1 MRTVEDILLGLDQLF
16 SEQRMAE
23 VEPYLQEALQEAM
36 NCGDSSAVITIVN
49 ELIGF
54 YRDISQYEKSI
65 YYCEQILP
73 FMEMQGLKGSIHY
86 ATTCLNVANAYR
98 AAGKWDISLKYYEE
112 VKQIYERMLTPT
124 NSLYASYYNNLSL
137 LYQEMGEFKKAAEC
151 LKTALVIVEA
161 YEDIIKVAI
170 TCSNLAASLLRIEEQ
185 EQAEQYLNRALQIF
199 KEDGERDFHYGA
211 ALSVMGE
218 LQFQKQ
224 NFEESK
230 KYYQKA
236 LAELEK
242 HVGKTEYYYR
252 TLDNLEQVEKVL
264 QQKREP
270 ISGICNIENKGL
282 DNKEFHK
289 ELKSIGRQMFE
300 DFYYEYGEPMLQK
313 KFPAF
318 LDKIAIGK
326 VGEGSDCFGFDDE
339 ISFDHDFGPGFSMWV
354 TRETYDQ
361 IGFFLQAEY
370 DKLPTTFR
378 GVTRNTMENGKG
390 RVGVCIIEDFYK
402 RILRI
407 GKVPETLEEWSRIE
421 EFALATATN
430 GWILK
435 DDEGIFTRIRNQLLA
450 YYPDEIWLSKIA
462 QCMYSI
468 SQYGQYNYG
477 RMARRADVVTAEQCR
492 SQFIKN
498 VMEMI
503 YLLNRTY
510 APYYKWMFKGMEKLN
525 DFGLAEKLNQIVF
538 IPIMNIEENEA
549 FMEGICVQLLDQME
563 VMGLLTKNP
572 HTTYLEHYIGQVLNY
587 TARKKENVQNNIK
600 DIDNNL
606 KDKVLSNEGNRLK
619 EDKKNGKDIKDM
631 SHINNKSNLVEQLVK
646 LEWQNFD
653 QVKNEGGRA
662 DCQDDWGTFSIMR
675 TSQYLTWTNEM
686 LLSYI
691 QDFEDAMAKGWNLIT
706 EKYGRMMEST
716 APTRYEEIKSQF
728 PILPDEK
735 KAIIEEIVKIQVNW
749 MEEFALK
756 YPYMAGNS
764 RVIHT
769 SEDTLFS
776 TSFETYLRGE
786 MRTYSDRTLD
796 LYGRFIVSYLQAGE
810 NLTKDIMTNT
820 ALLYGYE
827 SLEKAEEMLARQEES
842 INNDKM

>member
-1 MRTVEDILLGLDQLF
+1 MVRSVEEILLGLDRLF
-16 SEQRMAE
+16 SEQRMSE
-23 VEPYLQEALQEAM
+23 VEPYLQQALQEAM
-36 NCGDSSAVITIVN
+36 EKGDSSTVITIVN

-54 YRDISQYEKSI
+54 YRDTSQYEKSI

-73 FMEMQGLKGSIHY
+73 FMEIRGLKGSIHY

-98 AAGKWDISLKYYEE
+98 AAGEWEASLKYYRE
-112 VKQIYERMLTPT
+112 VKTVYDRMLTPT
-124 NSLYASYYNNLSL
+124 DSLYASYYNNLSL
-137 LYQEMGEFKKAAEC
+137 LYQEMGDFGKAAEC
-151 LKTALVIVEA
+151 LKTALVIIEA
-161 YEDIIKVAI
+161 YGDIIKVAI
-170 TCSNLAASLLRIEEQ
+170 TCSNLAASLLRIGEQ
-185 EQAEQYLNRALQIF
+185 QQAEYYLNRALQIF
-199 KEDGERDFHYGA
+199 MDDGERDFHYGA

-218 LQFQKQ
+218 LQFQKGQ
-224 NFEESK
+224 YEESK
-230 KYYQKA
+230 RYYQKA
-236 LAELEK
+236 LEELEK

-252 TLDNLEQVEKVL
+252 TLDNLEQVEKIL
-264 QQKREP
+264 KKQKNITKEDDAVKAYGF
-270 ISGICNIENKGL
+270 INNLAENCNSS
-282 DNKEFHK
+282 DKEA
-289 ELKSIGRQMFE
+289 LKDRSNIKKKSLGRQMFE

-339 ISFDHDFGPGFSMWV
+339 ISLDHDFGPGFCMWV
-354 TRETYDQ
+354 TKATYDQ
-361 IGFFLQAEY
+361 IGTFLQAEY

-378 GVTRNTMENGKG
+378 GVTRTNMETGKG

-402 RILRI
+402 RII
-407 GKVPETLEEWSRIE
+407 GIEKTPVTLEEWSKVE

-435 DDEGIFTRIRNQLLA
+435 DEEGIFTRIRNQLLE
-450 YYPDEIWLSKIA
+450 YYPNEIWLSKIA
-462 QCMYSI
+462 QSMYSI

-492 SQFIKN
+492 SQFIKS
-498 VMEMI
+498 VMELI

-510 APYYKWMFKGMEKLN
+510 APYYKWMFKGMEKLD
-525 DFGLAEKLNQIVF
+525 DFGLAEKLNQLIF
-538 IPIMNIEENEA
+538 IPIMNIEENES
-549 FMEGICVQLLDQME
+549 FMEHICVLLLEAME
-563 VMGLLTKNP
+563 ARGFLTRNP

-587 TARKKENVQNNIK
+587 TAKQKEA
-600 DIDNNL
+600 
-606 KDKVLSNEGNRLK
+606 
-619 EDKKNGKDIKDM
+619 
-631 SHINNKSNLVEQLVK
+631 LVEQLVK

-653 QVKNEGGRA
+653 KVKNEGGRA

-675 TSQYLTWTNEM
+675 TSQYLTWTEEM
-686 LLSYI
+686 LQSYI
-691 QDFEDAMAKGWNLIT
+691 QDFEAAMAKGWNLIT

-716 APTRYEEIKSQF
+716 APERFNEIKDQF
-728 PILPDEK
+728 PVLPEEK
-735 KAIIEEIVKIQVNW
+735 KAIIEEIVKIQVAW
-749 MEEFALK
+749 MEDFACN

-786 MRTYSDRTLD
+786 LGTYSDRTLD
-796 LYGRFIVSYLQAGE
+796 LYGRFIVSYLQAGK

-827 SLEKAEEMLARQEES
+827 SLEKAEELLA
-842 INNDKM
+842 K